1 MPRPYC
7 FLHIPRTAGTTL
19 NLVLRDHFGPEAIL
33 SLYTAVE
40 FSSNREVA
48 DADLDSVRLIQG
60 HLLLEQYDPPRV
72 YGRDVDVLTFLREP
86 VARLVSEYV
95 FLKTWPHSHM
105 YKIVNA
111 MSFRD
116 YIVSEHKHVRFKGK
130 NFMTRVLSGRSVE
143 GRAQIAAALSAAK
156 FNVERVFG
164 FFGIQ
169 ELFDESLILL
179 AHYLGLKSY
188 CYEKRNALRP
198 GYEVELSDAD
208 RAVAL
213 EFNSADLELY
223 AFAKAVLRERIA
235 AGGAALASDLE
246 RFRRVNASY
255 QKICAMISDRIGLDQ
270 GGSIHLPKA

>member
-1 MPRPYC
+1 MARPYC

-19 NLVLRDHFGPEAIL
+19 NLILRDHFGPEAIL
-33 SLYTAVE
+33 SLYTEAE
-40 FSSNREVA
+40 FSIHRELSVA
-48 DADLDSVRLIQG
+48 VLDTVRLIQG
-60 HLLLEQYDPPRV
+60 HLLLPQYDPPRM
-72 YGRDVDVLTFLREP
+72 YGRDVEVFTFLREP

-105 YKIVNA
+105 YQIVNT

-179 AHYLGLKSY
+179 AHYLGLQHY

-198 GYEVELSDAD
+198 GYEVELTEAD

-213 EFNSADLELY
+213 EFNTADLELY
-223 AFAKAVLRERIA
+223 VFAKAVLRERIA
-235 AGGAALASDLE
+235 AGGPALALELE

-255 QKICAMISDRIGLDQ
+255 QKICAMISDRAGLGA